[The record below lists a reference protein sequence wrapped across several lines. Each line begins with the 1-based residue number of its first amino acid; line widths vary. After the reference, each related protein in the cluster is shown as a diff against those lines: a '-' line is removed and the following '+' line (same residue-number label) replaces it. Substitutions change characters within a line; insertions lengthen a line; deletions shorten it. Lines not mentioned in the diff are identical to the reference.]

1 MAQSAG
7 IKIHHAFV
15 ITMMKMKKKNIMIK
29 NASSVITVKDT
40 KQRMDVHLIMRSH
53 LKTQRVK
60 IASLMKDVVS
70 LIAITIIVQQ
80 IMEDLLL
87 HKHIQAQSVPRS
99 T

>member
-15 ITMMKMKKKNIMIK
+15 ITMMKMKKNIMIK

-60 IASLMKDVVS
+60 IASLMIDVVS

-87 HKHIQAQSVPRS
+87 HKHIQAQSLPRS